1 MKKNIAAFDFDGT
14 IIKNDSLWSFLKF
27 TVKFH
32 KLIFGLF
39 LLSPILFLYKLRV
52 YSNWKAKQ
60 MLFSFFFKGMS
71 LKEFNEHCVN
81 FESIITKSINAD
93 ALNKILVHKEGEDE
107 VLIVSASIENWI
119 IPWAER
125 HNLNMVIATK
135 IDINNED
142 CLTGKFLNANCY
154 GKEKV
159 RRLIELYPQRND
171 YVLYAYGDSR
181 GDKELLEF
189 ADYSFYQKFN

>member
-1 MKKNIAAFDFDGT
+1 MKKTIAAFDFDGT
-14 IIKNDSLWSFLKF
+14 IIKDDSLWGFLKF
-27 TVKFH
+27 TVKIH
-32 KLIFGLF
+32 KLILGLF
-39 LLSPILFLYKLRV
+39 LLSPILILYKLKLF
-52 YSNWKAKQ
+52 SNWKAKQ

-71 LKEFNEHCVN
+71 LKEFNENCLN

-93 ALNKILVHKEGEDE
+93 ALNKILVHKEKEDE

-125 HNLNMVIATK
+125 HNLNIVIATK
-135 IDINNED
+135 IDINHED
-142 CLTGKFLNANCY
+142 CLTGKFLTANCY